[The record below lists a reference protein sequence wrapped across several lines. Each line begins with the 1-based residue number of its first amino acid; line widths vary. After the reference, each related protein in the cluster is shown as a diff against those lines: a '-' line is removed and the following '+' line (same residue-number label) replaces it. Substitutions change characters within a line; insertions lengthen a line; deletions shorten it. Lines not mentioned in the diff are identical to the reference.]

1 MFTHRITST
10 YATDEGNAISA
21 LGTYTGTTEV
31 AFDGTVPATTDLQE
45 VDIAWIAA
53 NVKALLLYSS
63 QPLTIKTNVSGSP
76 VQTLVLAAG
85 QALVWGTDHLEPIPV
100 TANVTKLFLS
110 NDTANIATVK
120 IRVLIT

>member
-1 MFTHRITST
+1 MFNHAITST
-10 YATDEGNAISA
+10 YATDEGNAISV
-21 LGTYTGTTEV
+21 LSKYTGTAEV
-31 AFDGTVPATTDLQE
+31 GYDGVVPATTDLVE

-85 QALVWGTDHLEPIPV
+85 QAIVWGTDHLEAIPV

-110 NDTANIATVK
+110 NDSANAATVK
-120 IRVLIT
+120 IRVLIA